1 MCHCPDCQR
10 RTGSAFSI
18 AAFFERDKVSIG
30 PGDSASY
37 KRQSAS
43 GKPVR
48 FHFCIRCGSNIY
60 WEPERMPD
68 LIGIAVGAFAD
79 PDFPVPEQSV
89 WTQDKHRWIELP
101 DSMTQFDLNPPPR
114 EQNDESA

>member
-1 MCHCPDCQR
+1 
-10 RTGSAFSI
+10 
-18 AAFFERDKVSIG
+18 
-30 PGDSASY
+30 
-37 KRQSAS
+37 
-43 GKPVR
+43 
-48 FHFCIRCGSNIY
+48 
-60 WEPERMPD
+60 MPD